1 MMQRRRQHSHS
12 RGQALV
18 EFALILP
25 LFLMVLTGVIVFGVI
40 VFYNQQLTNA
50 AREAARFA
58 SIGSATAQCPIVGHL
73 DPVGPG
79 LTSIDPLTGHT
90 AAWAAP
96 DGYARCDTPP
106 NWSQRMT
113 PFARSKVFGLNA
125 SKVYISACWSGYRT
139 TTQYDAPPP
148 GTYAVQGTINST
160 WAQCTIGGADPTTNP
175 SAIACASGLAT
186 VDTASNSSEGQG
198 RVVAN
203 RVTAYACYEWAPPMA
218 GFLLIP
224 DTVTLR
230 AVISEPI
237 ERQQ

>member
-1 MMQRRRQHSHS
+1 
-12 RGQALV
+12 V

-25 LFLMVLTGVIVFGVI
+25 LFLMVLVGVIVLGII

-58 SIGSATAQCPIVGHL
+58 SVSSGTAQCGVVGHL
-73 DPVGPG
+73 DPVRVG
-79 LTSIDPLTGHT
+79 LTSTDPLTGHT

-96 DGYARCDTPP
+96 DPYTRCDVPP
-106 NWSQRMT
+106 YWNQRMA

-125 SKVYISACWSGYRT
+125 NAVNISACWSGYRT
-139 TTQYDAPPP
+139 PMPNGKYDAPPP
-148 GTYAVQGTINST
+148 GTYAVQGTINSA
-160 WAQCTIGGADPTTNP
+160 WAQCTIGGVDPTSNP
-175 SAIACASGLAT
+175 SAIACQSGLPT
-186 VDTASNSSEGQG
+186 VDTASNISEGQG

-203 RVTAYACYEWAPPMA
+203 RVTVYACYQWAPPMA

-224 DTVTLR
+224 QTVTLR

-237 ERQQ
+237 QRQQ

>member
-1 MMQRRRQHSHS
+1 MKLLRRQHSHS

-25 LFLMVLTGVIVFGVI
+25 LFLMVLVGVIVFGII

-58 SIGSATAQCPIVGHL
+58 AVGSATAQCPVVGHL

-79 LTSIDPLTGHT
+79 LTSTDPLTGHT

-96 DGYARCDTPP
+96 DGYVRCDIPP

-113 PFARSKVFGLNA
+113 PFVRSKVFGLNA
-125 SKVYISACWSGYRT
+125 NGVYISECWSGYRT
-139 TTQYDAPPP
+139 ATQYDAPPP
-148 GTYAVQGTINST
+148 GDYQGTPVNSA
-160 WAQCTIGGADPTTNP
+160 WAQCTIGGANPTTNP
-175 SAIACASGLAT
+175 NAIACQPGLAT
-186 VDTASNSSEGQG
+186 VDTASDISEGQG
-198 RVVAN
+198 RIVAN

-237 ERQQ
+237 QRQQ